1 MTGAGEAAG
10 VPEGCFG
17 VNDDGAEE
25 ARKEATG
32 AQDMEVGEEVAHDG
46 GLNEGE
52 EQPQGAQDADGGGSD
67 ADMAGGVT
75 GAAGDDGMDENDDN
89 DDASQFQQ
97 FSSQCLRSFKVENHG
112 NTSKVIELRITPRS
126 AKLNFKCPV
135 STIPCQVFSNSST
148 AVIHLTKLDPTIDD
162 WGDFDWSFIV
172 RDKQASTYVSITNTT
187 NNYQAITNDASP
199 PSTGGAAATWY
210 DNAGDAT
217 YSAAEK
223 ACPQCT
229 FLNPATASS
238 CGICLANL

>member
-1 MTGAGEAAG
+1 VKSLLERHLIRIAGQREVPGRPMLYGTTRRFLEVFGLERLKDLPTLREIDELAREQGLLDKAGE
-10 VPEGCFG
+10 
-17 VNDDGAEE
+17 
-25 ARKEATG
+25 
-32 AQDMEVGEEVAHDG
+32 
-46 GLNEGE
+46 
-52 EQPQGAQDADGGGSD
+52 GSD
-67 ADMAGGVT
+67 
-75 GAAGDDGMDENDDN
+75 

-126 AKLNFKCPV
+126 AKLNFKCPG

-162 WGDFDWSFIV
+162 WGDFEWSFTV

-223 ACPQCT
+223 ACPACT
-229 FLNPATASS
+229 YLNPATASS